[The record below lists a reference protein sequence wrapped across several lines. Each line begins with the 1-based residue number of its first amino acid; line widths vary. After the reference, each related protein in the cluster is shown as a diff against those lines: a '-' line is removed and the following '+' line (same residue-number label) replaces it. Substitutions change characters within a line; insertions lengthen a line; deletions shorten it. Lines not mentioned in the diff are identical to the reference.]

1 MLYFHNNNNRNRI
14 LLNLGTRL
22 LGTLLIKDWNS
33 ALIFSTIY
41 FEKKKKVALV
51 CIHFFFLNVQ
61 MFFFLVRVKK
71 PQLSS
76 FPGKHIFFLRSNV
89 MFSHTPSLFFG
100 H

>member
-41 FEKKKKVALV
+41 FEKKKS
-51 CIHFFFLNVQ
+51 CIGMYSLFL
-61 MFFFLVRVKK
+61 FEC
-71 PQLSS
+71 
-76 FPGKHIFFLRSNV
+76 SNV
-89 MFSHTPSLFFG
+89 LFLGASEKTPVVFIPR
-100 H
+100 